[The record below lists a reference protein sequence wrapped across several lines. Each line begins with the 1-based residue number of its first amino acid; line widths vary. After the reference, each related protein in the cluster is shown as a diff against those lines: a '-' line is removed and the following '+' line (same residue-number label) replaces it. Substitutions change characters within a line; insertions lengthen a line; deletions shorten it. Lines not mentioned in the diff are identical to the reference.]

1 MSMKMKSTMGS
12 WKKHKLLKGQRASQ
26 TKSKKARIIFVYPPE
41 GGWPGGDPARNG
53 HKHRR

>member
-41 GGWPGGDPARNG
+41 DGWPGGDPARNG